1 MAESVIKFTPR
12 QYDSPM
18 QGTSRDIVK
27 LSLAES
33 GLPSRVRDIAARL
46 LLVAEAELGDRI
58 RLMLVQLENQLFAQ
72 ADKARSPADQS
83 VLLRSVQTI
92 KLHRDAFPP
101 AYFAALESRLATLR
115 RPPPRKPVN
124 TGGKLLSPSSE
135 WRLSESIPEEDL
147 NAAQL
152 QDLAMPL
159 EAASSLPLY
168 LLGQRFGVLAGA
180 PAFAAEQIVLGPRTL
195 VELAGKVSVA
205 LFGNHVPAL
214 MLQSH
219 FAQQALGDYP
229 RFVEHVNHVLDE
241 AGVLPGLSYVPVRPT
256 RASRTRAPE
265 AKADAPAATEPP
277 EAPPAADT
285 PPVPADTPPANAA
298 GTPPAAT
305 SHAPAAAHRGSHGP
319 MQGGTPANDES
330 GDWFEQPEIQRP
342 LTQAP
347 PPDFRYLQQ
356 LLTAQRIAG
365 RMPARP
371 AMPPGVP
378 LERTEVDR
386 FLDEFQADPP
396 SDASST
402 RSLHGLREDL
412 LQRARAEHGPQAE
425 LPREDADTFEVLSIL
440 YAEVAREVRAGS
452 SVHGLLERLQL
463 PILRLALR
471 DRGFF
476 DEATHPGRQIL
487 NTIAESDATAYGDHG
502 VDPYFEAAM
511 HRAVERIEDD
521 YHGEREVLREVN
533 EELQSQF
540 RQQIKRSQASEKRL
554 VEAAHGRERMAVA
567 KNSAGAALQDLIT
580 EYKPVRAIEALL
592 RRAWLDAM
600 TLVAL
605 RNGEESAAWRDMLG
619 TTRKILETVNA
630 PGEVQAPE
638 LATEIDT
645 AMRRV
650 GYHETESGAIAAHLS
665 RSHSAPRREEELTA
679 TEVTA
684 RIKAHARFG
693 RDDEAERAEAKAER
707 AKPSRNAQ
715 EEECYQHLR
724 TLPFGCWVDFVQ
736 NQQGNA
742 ERLRLSWYSTITD
755 KALFVNRR
763 GQRAAEM
770 QMDTLARL
778 MAQGQLKVVER
789 TQLRLFDRAFRSTME
804 LLRSTLR
811 GGRSEDDSAPQAT

>member
-1 MAESVIKFTPR
+1 MKLTGR

-18 QGTSRDIVK
+18 QGTSRDTA
-27 LSLAES
+27 LLTLADS
-33 GLPSRVRDIAARL
+33 GLPSRVRDIASRL

-58 RLMLVQLENQLFAQ
+58 RLMLGQLENQLFSQ
-72 ADKARSPADQS
+72 AEKARSPADQS
-83 VLLRSVQTI
+83 VLLRSVQAV
-92 KLHRDAFPP
+92 KQHGGEFPA
-101 AYFAALESRLATLR
+101 AYFAALESRLAGVR
-115 RPPPRKPVN
+115 RPPARKPVSS
-124 TGGKLLSPSSE
+124 GGRLLSPSSE
-135 WRLSESIPEEDL
+135 WKLSEVIPEDDL

-159 EAASSLPLY
+159 ESASSLPLY
-168 LLGQRFGVLAGA
+168 LLGQRYGVLAGA
-180 PAFAAEQIVLGPRTL
+180 PAFVAEQISLGPRTL
-195 VELAGKVSVA
+195 IELAGKVSMS
-205 LFGNHVPAL
+205 LFGTRVPAL
-214 MLQSH
+214 MVQSH
-219 FAQQALGDYP
+219 FAQQVLGDYP
-229 RFVEHVNHVLDE
+229 HFVEHVNNVLDE

-256 RASRTRAPE
+256 RASRQRAE
-265 AKADAPAATEPP
+265 APKPSEPAGDDAPADDKPSRKAESAPAQATSAGAPGMQAVP
-277 EAPPAADT
+277 VRGPGTHAAPPT
-285 PPVPADTPPANAA
+285 
-298 GTPPAAT
+298 PAA
-305 SHAPAAAHRGSHGP
+305 
-319 MQGGTPANDES
+319 ANDES
-330 GDWFEQPEIQRP
+330 SHWFEQPDIHQVAA
-342 LTQAP
+342 QSA

-371 AMPPGVP
+371 ATPPGMA
-378 LERTEVDR
+378 LERDQVDR
-386 FLDEFQADPP
+386 FLDEFQANPP
-396 SDASST
+396 TDASST
-402 RSLHGLREDL
+402 RSLLGLREDL
-412 LQRARAEHGPQAE
+412 LKRARAEHGPQAD
-425 LPREDADTFEVLSIL
+425 LPRDDADTFEVLSIL

-476 DEATHPGRQIL
+476 DEASHPGRQIL
-487 NTIAESDATAYGDHG
+487 NTIAESDAAAYGDLG

-533 EELQSQF
+533 EELQAQF

-567 KNSAGAALQDLIT
+567 KNSAGAALQALIT
-580 EYKPVRAIEALL
+580 EHRPVRAIEVLL

-605 RNGEESAAWRDMLG
+605 RNGEDSAAWRDMLG

-630 PGEVQAPE
+630 PGVVQAPA
-638 LATEIDT
+638 LAGEIDA

-650 GYHETESGAIAAHLS
+650 GYHETEAGAIAAHLS
-665 RSHSAPRREEELTA
+665 RSHEAPRPDEELTA

-693 RDDEAERAEAKAER
+693 RDDEAERKEAKAER
-707 AKPSRNAQ
+707 AKPPRTAH
-715 EEECYQHLR
+715 EEECYRHLR
-724 TLPFGCWVDFVQ
+724 TLPFGCWMDFVQ

-763 GQRAAEM
+763 GQRAAELH
-770 QMDTLARL
+770 MDALARL

-804 LLRSTLR
+804 MLRNTLR
-811 GGRSEDDSAPQAT
+811 GGPKDNAPQPA